1 MRGARRIELV
11 AALVLAA
18 LLALMLL
25 CGSNGPRKALKT
37 PLETRLER
45 ILSRIEGVGR
55 VSAMITEDAD
65 GNVAGVLI
73 VADGLED
80 VSAYLRVQR
89 AVLSLLETEAD
100 RVEIIGDWVPSL
112 REILLLQSLLK
123 DTKKT
128 QNNV

>member
-1 MRGARRIELV
+1 MTDRLRGARRIELV

-25 CGSNGPRKALKT
+25 SGSNGPREALKT

-100 RVEIIGDWVPSL
+100 RVEIIGRRGSFGGVL
-112 REILLLQSLLK
+112 
-123 DTKKT
+123 
-128 QNNV
+128 

>member
-1 MRGARRIELV
+1 MQGLARLWGAVTDRLRGARCIELV

-25 CGSNGPRKALKT
+25 SGSNGPREALKT

-100 RVEIIGDWVPSL
+100 RVEIIGRRGSFGGVL
-112 REILLLQSLLK
+112 
-123 DTKKT
+123 
-128 QNNV
+128 